1 MRTVKLTVIAS
12 ALFFVTLLCWAF
24 AAPIGAGA
32 DADFHISSIWCG
44 QGERQGLCEERDTQG
59 WYVQA
64 KVPFMFQ
71 MCDGRPIEYQPS
83 CPTIQSEPEMQ
94 FLRTAPPQQE
104 NFYYRL
110 MSTFASQNTHL
121 SILLIRSINAFV
133 ASAILCALL
142 LVSRGK
148 TRLAIA
154 ASWTIGLVPVA
165 VQNFS
170 SVNPRGWSYLS
181 VFAAWGFLASALESP
196 PRSWRSY
203 LSFLFLILSSALA
216 FATRIDGSTFVLFS
230 CAAVAVTFALKS
242 YVISRQK
249 INYAAASLVGIALL
263 IRSIP
268 QVSKTFAFDFPNPI
282 AIPRYLLIQLVHGPE
297 LMAQAWG
304 YNVGQQ
310 GNGPG
315 IVGIIG
321 LSLFSITLAF
331 SLKKANPIQIV
342 GVILIAFFMLTVQLR
357 GSLAIGELVPA
368 SGEYVMALTVF
379 LLGFAIWSA
388 NSHQMFQSSIGGRIT
403 TIILLVFSHA
413 VGLYSY
419 MEFYVKRGTEL
430 GTFKTI
436 SLQQDW
442 WWNSDISP
450 NFVYWTACAAFA
462 GFLYFLWLAVS
473 LPAQAEQ

>member
-1 MRTVKLTVIAS
+1 MVRRTKYALLTS
-12 ALFFVTLLCWAF
+12 FLFFLSL
-24 AAPIGAGA
+24 AAWSVSSPIGSGN
-32 DADFHISSIWCG
+32 DTDYHLGSIWCAR
-44 QGERQGLCEERDTQG
+44 GESKGLCESIDLTTRSGPTA
-59 WYVQA
+59 V
-64 KVPFMFQ
+64 VPFMFQ

-249 INYAAASLVGIALL
+249 IYYAAASLVGIAVL

-268 QVSKTFAFDFPNPI
+268 LYLKLIFRGLQGYIRDSSFVTFSNFKSDFI
-282 AIPRYLLIQLVHGPE
+282 KFME
-297 LMAQAWG
+297 K
-304 YNVGQQ
+304 
-310 GNGPG
+310 
-315 IVGIIG
+315 
-321 LSLFSITLAF
+321 LS
-331 SLKKANPIQIV
+331 
-342 GVILIAFFMLTVQLR
+342 
-357 GSLAIGELVPA
+357 
-368 SGEYVMALTVF
+368 
-379 LLGFAIWSA
+379 
-388 NSHQMFQSSIGGRIT
+388 
-403 TIILLVFSHA
+403 
-413 VGLYSY
+413 
-419 MEFYVKRGTEL
+419 
-430 GTFKTI
+430 
-436 SLQQDW
+436 
-442 WWNSDISP
+442 
-450 NFVYWTACAAFA
+450 
-462 GFLYFLWLAVS
+462 
-473 LPAQAEQ
+473 